1 MSVSSHKTMD
11 ASANVSTQLE
21 GINASAH
28 EEPMAT
34 ILSEM
39 AASSLHLQV
48 STIHLLQL
56 QFMEP
61 LVD

>member
-1 MSVSSHKTMD
+1 MD
-11 ASANVSTQLE
+11 ASANVSTLLE

>member
-1 MSVSSHKTMD
+1 MD

-21 GINASAH
+21 GINASVH
-28 EEPMAT
+28 EGPMAT
-34 ILSEM
+34 IPSEM
-39 AASSLHLQV
+39 AASSLQLQV
-48 STIHLLQL
+48 SIIHLLQL